1 MAAQGQAPDNGRIT
15 MAILGERLAN
25 LQATVER
32 NHREIC
38 LEVQEARDE
47 IKALEERRTKT
58 TDDHE
63 ARIRGLESR
72 KTVSAW
78 ADVGAYVSAIAA
90 AVAGV
95 VIGKP

>member
-1 MAAQGQAPDNGRIT
+1 

-38 LEVQEARDE
+38 QEVQDARGE
-47 IKALEERRTKT
+47 IKALEDRRTRL

-72 KTVSAW
+72 KTVSTW
-78 ADVGAYVSAIAA
+78 ADIGAYVSAIAA